1 MKNSFLLALTL
12 FAIGATACINNL
24 DWVLPRAE
32 GTWDVDRYIAT
43 TEIAGDTISE
53 ITYDNAGT
61 FVFQKDGTGTVD
73 LSVPGNNQS
82 NQAILWS
89 FDKEAAILTIDWQ
102 DGGDPWEFEVIEQDL
117 ERLFLRRTTLNVILG
132 IENRNIRD
140 MELLRE

>member
-1 MKNSFLLALTL
+1 MKKSFLLALTL

-43 TEIAGDTISE
+43 TEIAGDTVAD

-61 FVFQKDGTGTVD
+61 FVFEKDGTGTAD
-73 LSVPGNNQS
+73 LSVPGNTQT

-89 FDKEAAILTIDWQ
+89 WDKEAAVLTIDWQ
-102 DGGDPWEFEVIEQDL
+102 DGDDPWEFEVIEQDL
-117 ERLFLRRTTLNVILG
+117 ERLFLRRTTVNVILG
-132 IENRNIRD
+132 IENRNYRE

>member
-1 MKNSFLLALTL
+1 MKKSFLLALTI

-43 TEIAGDTISE
+43 TEIADDTISQ

-61 FVFQKDGTGTVD
+61 FVFEKDGVGTVD

-89 FDKEAAILTIDWQ
+89 FDKEAGILTIDWQ
-102 DGGDPWEFEVIEQDL
+102 DGGDAWEFEVIEQDL
-117 ERLFLRRTTLNVILG
+117 DRLYLRRTTINVILG

-140 MELLRE
+140 MELIRE